1 MTCLG
6 WLPWLLAALVPGP
19 EGLVLLWERSCANC
33 GPGGAAGAGLRS
45 LLGSQ
50 PGRDRHRQLSDAA
63 PGSGQGP
70 RSLGI
75 ASAGILE
82 LFRNIKHDMPCAVN

>member
-19 EGLVLLWERSCANC
+19 EGLLLLWERICANC

-50 PGRDRHRQLSDAA
+50 PGRGGHRQPSDAA
-63 PGSGQGP
+63 LGSGQDP

-75 ASAGILE
+75 ASEGIPE
-82 LFRNIKHDMPCAVN
+82 LFRNIKHDIPCAVI